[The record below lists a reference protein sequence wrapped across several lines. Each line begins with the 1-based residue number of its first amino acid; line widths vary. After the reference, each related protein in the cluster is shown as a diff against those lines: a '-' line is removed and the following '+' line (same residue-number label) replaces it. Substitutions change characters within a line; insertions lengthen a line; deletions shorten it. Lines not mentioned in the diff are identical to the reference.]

1 MTQRGQTFRNGSL
14 DDHDSADDA
23 LAAAPGDQVVRV
35 AVGVPVDRAFDYV
48 TGGFGP
54 LDRGTIVTVPFGPR
68 QLNGIVLGPGDRN
81 TARESLKAVI
91 RCAPLPP
98 VSDAFVQFIERVT
111 AWTMAPI
118 GSVAKMA
125 LSQPKALLPPPQQ
138 KLYRRPAQPPEGE
151 KLTTARQRV
160 AAVLDAAGAMPSP
173 LLQREAGVSAGVI
186 GGMERAGSLES
197 ILVASDQPPPRPG
210 RLQGPALTDDQQV
223 AAAAIAETL
232 EGGFMPFLLDGVTG
246 SGKTEVYFDAVQRVL
261 DAGRQVLILLP
272 EIALSAAWKARFA
285 ERFGVMPQEWHSDVG
300 AGEKRKLWRFALS
313 GEASVVVGARSA
325 LFLPFADLGLIVV
338 DEEHEQAYKQE
349 DQVVYHARDM
359 AVLRARLESCP
370 VVLATATPSL
380 ESWVNAGM
388 VGDPTRYR
396 RIALPKRI
404 GLAQLPEIL
413 AVDLRR
419 TPPERGTWLAPPLVK
434 AVNKRLEAGEQSLL
448 FLNRRGY
455 APLTLCGSCG
465 HKVTCPN
472 CDSWMVTHRLAGRL
486 KCHYCG
492 YEARPQRD
500 CAECGEEDSMQAC
513 GPGVERLAE
522 EVLNRFPEARF
533 AVFSSDTVTT
543 PASAE
548 AFVRSVTDGEVD
560 IIIGTQMVAKGHH
573 FPGLTLVG
581 IVDADLGLAGGDLRA
596 AERTFAMLAQVA
608 GRAGRAERPG
618 LAMLQTTDAET
629 PVMQALLSGD
639 RDKFLKAEAESRRI
653 AGMPPFARLAAI
665 VLSANDSQRLH
676 AAMQAL
682 AASRPNFHGVS
693 VYGPSIAPLGFLR
706 GKHRGRALIQVEK
719 TVDIQAV
726 IQGWLATVKL
736 PSGVRLQV
744 DIDPYSFV

>member
-1 MTQRGQTFRNGSL
+1 MNPATDCET
-14 DDHDSADDA
+14 A
-23 LAAAPGDQVVRV
+23 VTTVRV
-35 AVGVPVDRAFDYV
+35 AVAVPLDRAFDYNAA
-48 TGGFGP
+48 GHGP
-54 LDRGTIVTVPFGPR
+54 LLRGTIVGVPFGPR
-68 QLNGIVLGPGDRN
+68 QLHGIVLGPGEGDVPPE
-81 TARESLKAVI
+81 TLKAVSEV
-91 RCAPLPP
+91 AALPP
-98 VSDAFVQFIERVT
+98 LEPCFVDFLERVA

-125 LSQPKALLPPPQQ
+125 LSQPQALQPPPQR
-138 KLYRRPAQPPEGE
+138 KLFRRPEHLPEGE
-151 KLTTARQRV
+151 KLTAARQRV
-160 AAVLDAAGAMPSP
+160 AEILAVAGAMASAEI
-173 LLQREAGVSAGVI
+173 QREAGVSAGVVT
-186 GGMERAGSLES
+186 GMEAAGSLEAF
-197 ILVASDQPPPRPG
+197 LVSDESPPPPARAG
-210 RLQGPALTDDQQV
+210 AGPNLSEDQQ
-223 AAAAIAETL
+223 AAAAEVAARL
-232 EGGFMPFLLDGVTG
+232 GNGFSSFLLDGVTG
-246 SGKTEVYFDAVQRVL
+246 SGKTEVYFDAVQRCL

-272 EIALSAAWKARFA
+272 EIALSAAWKQRFHD
-285 ERFGVMPQEWHSDVG
+285 RFGVMPVEWHSDVAPTRKRRAWRHAHTG
-300 AGEKRKLWRFALS
+300 AAQ
-313 GEASVVVGARSA
+313 VVVGARSA
-325 LFLPFADLGLIVV
+325 LFLPFARLGLIVV

-388 VGDPTRYR
+388 AGDPPRYR

-404 GLAQLPEIL
+404 GLAQLPEIR

-419 TPPERGTWLAPPLVK
+419 TPPERGTWLAPPLVE
-434 AVNKRLEAGEQSLL
+434 AVNKRLDAGEQSLL

-492 YEARPQRD
+492 HEARPQRD

-548 AFVRSVTDGEVD
+548 AIVRSVTDCEVD

-596 AERTFAMLAQVA
+596 AEGTFAMLAQVA

-618 LAMLQTTDAET
+618 LAMLQTTDTET
-629 PVMQALLSGD
+629 PVMRALLSGD

-653 AGMPPFARLAAI
+653 AGVPPFARLAAI

-682 AASRPNFHGVS
+682 AASRPNFRGVS
-693 VYGPSIAPLGFLR
+693 VYGPSVAPLGFLR

>member
-1 MTQRGQTFRNGSL
+1 M
-14 DDHDSADDA
+14 
-23 LAAAPGDQVVRV
+23 
-35 AVGVPVDRAFDYV
+35 
-48 TGGFGP
+48 
-54 LDRGTIVTVPFGPR
+54 
-68 QLNGIVLGPGDRN
+68 
-81 TARESLKAVI
+81 
-91 RCAPLPP
+91 
-98 VSDAFVQFIERVT
+98 
-111 AWTMAPI
+111 
-118 GSVAKMA
+118 
-125 LSQPKALLPPPQQ
+125 
-138 KLYRRPAQPPEGE
+138 
-151 KLTTARQRV
+151 
-160 AAVLDAAGAMPSP
+160 
-173 LLQREAGVSAGVI
+173 
-186 GGMERAGSLES
+186 
-197 ILVASDQPPPRPG
+197 
-210 RLQGPALTDDQQV
+210 
-223 AAAAIAETL
+223 
-232 EGGFMPFLLDGVTG
+232 
-246 SGKTEVYFDAVQRVL
+246 
-261 DAGRQVLILLP
+261 
-272 EIALSAAWKARFA
+272 
-285 ERFGVMPQEWHSDVG
+285 
-300 AGEKRKLWRFALS
+300 
-313 GEASVVVGARSA
+313 
-325 LFLPFADLGLIVV
+325 
-338 DEEHEQAYKQE
+338 
-349 DQVVYHARDM
+349 
-359 AVLRARLESCP
+359 
-370 VVLATATPSL
+370 
-380 ESWVNAGM
+380 
-388 VGDPTRYR
+388 
-396 RIALPKRI
+396 
-404 GLAQLPEIL
+404 
-413 AVDLRR
+413 RR
-419 TPPERGTWLAPPLVK
+419 TPPERGTWLAPPLVE
-434 AVNKRLEAGEQSLL
+434 AVNERLEAGEQSLL

-618 LAMLQTTDAET
+618 LAMLQTTDTET
-629 PVMQALLSGD
+629 PVMRALLSGD

-693 VYGPSIAPLGFLR
+693 VYGPSVAPLGFLR
-706 GKHRGRALIQVEK
+706 GKHRGRALVQVEK